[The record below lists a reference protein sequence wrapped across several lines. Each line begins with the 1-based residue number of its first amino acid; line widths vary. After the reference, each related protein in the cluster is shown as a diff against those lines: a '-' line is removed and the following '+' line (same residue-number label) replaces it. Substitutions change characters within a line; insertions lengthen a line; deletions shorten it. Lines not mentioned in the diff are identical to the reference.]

1 MTFVDYNLFTIF
13 YVFVVGCI
21 GAMLDSQ
28 WVRNISTFDTKL
40 CDAFIIFHVWIISI
54 IKGHSFQCNLNMDL
68 NLFQAYHE
76 MKHVNLILTKGLLL
90 NYGGILWNTYI
101 NKVKKFFKLH
111 ITWNSLLCAHN
122 FPIADDHEMFT

>member
-54 IKGHSFQCNLNMDL
+54 IKGHNLQCNLNMDV

-90 NYGGILWNTYI
+90 NYGGIFWNT
-101 NKVKKFFKLH
+101 
-111 ITWNSLLCAHN
+111 
-122 FPIADDHEMFT
+122 